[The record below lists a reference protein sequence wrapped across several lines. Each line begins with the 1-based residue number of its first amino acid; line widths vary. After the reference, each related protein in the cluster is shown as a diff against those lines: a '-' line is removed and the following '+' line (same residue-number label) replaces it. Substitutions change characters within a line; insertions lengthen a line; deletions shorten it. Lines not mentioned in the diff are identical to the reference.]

1 MNKVLA
7 LNSADYKFID
17 WLNTY
22 QSKVPTQFLGED
34 WYRKAKKLKT
44 FIEENSLEESVTFSD
59 PRLIAVAFEM
69 MMRLGNRVQSR
80 LVNWFILREYLHTY
94 ELQDSEEINT
104 YKEWVDSY
112 MAYNFTDARPE
123 EEVLAEYNAKAEYI
137 LQSGINDIIPEFVEH
152 ELSANVNVE
161 QVEEEVEDVELL
173 KEVSR
178 IMLKYTK
185 GSVKKEWQ
193 SLLDSLSVK
202 MKRGGGVGKMFVWHY
217 DEIKNMYDEYAN
229 INGLSHETALKKIA
243 QKLKLSVKNV
253 RAVVEGDYIPD
264 DEYGNGGSIDG
275 YEIVVV
281 AKGLEKDGRQ
291 IIKDRF
297 YINSDN
303 VTKAKEIA
311 KEMWEKEMYNSDFH
325 IKEILTDEEY
335 RGKYLSKKFDTGGG
349 VEIKEGQDY
358 LWGRPVGKNY
368 KYTINKIPNLS
379 LTIGK
384 FVEGKRPNNNYA
396 FLSVP
401 MNVDASIVSDL
412 LNKAG
417 CVYHSN
423 NTYYCDFSRYDLSE
437 DEVKTIINNFKKIS
451 KGGLVDVS
459 DLIVGKDYAI
469 VDFGMGYWLNDWEFH
484 GEIRPNEYVFVSSK
498 LFEDYKEQVFT
509 KDELLELIKDG
520 AIAENESVNDFED
533 FNKYARGGGFQDE
546 NRQMVLNQNKQIKHH
561 TEELPKA
568 VKKSKHVPAWVVA
581 KVNRSANDISD
592 ATHYLDGEDQYKTGG
607 NMASKW
613 FKN

>member
-152 ELSANVNVE
+152 ELSANVKVE
-161 QVEEEVEDVELL
+161 QVEEEAEDVELL

-202 MKRGGGVGKMFVWHY
+202 MKRGG
-217 DEIKNMYDEYAN
+217 
-229 INGLSHETALKKIA
+229 
-243 QKLKLSVKNV
+243 
-253 RAVVEGDYIPD
+253 
-264 DEYGNGGSIDG
+264 
-275 YEIVVV
+275 EIVTS
-281 AKGLEKDGRQ
+281 KDS
-291 IIKDRF
+291 I
-297 YINSDN
+297 SL
-303 VTKAKEIA
+303 
-311 KEMWEKEMYNSDFH
+311 
-325 IKEILTDEEY
+325 IKESVLNGSRKI
-335 RGKYLSKKFDTGGG
+335 K
-349 VEIKEGQDY
+349 VEFFPAYNPKEH
-358 LWGRPVGKNY
+358 K
-368 KYTINKIPNLS
+368 
-379 LTIGK
+379 
-384 FVEGKRPNNNYA
+384 
-396 FLSVP
+396 
-401 MNVDASIVSDL
+401 IVSDELKNMLKIPKISIFDLKDDDDFFMIVDL
-412 LNKAG
+412 LKNPKD
-417 CVYHSN
+417 V
-423 NTYYCDFSRYDLSE
+423 
-437 DEVKTIINNFKKIS
+437 KKITWVKEYE
-451 KGGLVDVS
+451 KGGS
-459 DLIVGKDYAI
+459 
-469 VDFGMGYWLNDWEFH
+469 
-484 GEIRPNEYVFVSSK
+484 
-498 LFEDYKEQVFT
+498 FE
-509 KDELLELIKDG
+509 
-520 AIAENESVNDFED
+520 
-533 FNKYARGGGFQDE
+533 DE

-561 TEELPKA
+561 TEELPNA

-607 NMASKW
+607 NMTNKW